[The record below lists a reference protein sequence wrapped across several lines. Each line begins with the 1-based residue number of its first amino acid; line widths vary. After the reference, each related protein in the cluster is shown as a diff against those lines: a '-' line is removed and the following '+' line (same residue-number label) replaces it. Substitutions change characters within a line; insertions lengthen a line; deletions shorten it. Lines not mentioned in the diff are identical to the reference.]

1 MPVSRSRQQLN
12 AKAAPDIT
20 DALVA
25 LQGGAPGARDRLA
38 RLVYDALRAIAHRL
52 LQAERAGHTLSTT
65 GLVHEAY
72 LKLIDQQRVQWNDR
86 AQFFAVAAR
95 AMRRILVDYARR
107 HRALRRGGLLV
118 AVSLDEPDAMA
129 AVATQRAEEL
139 IALDEALQRLEELD
153 PRLGQVVECRFFAGL
168 TEAETAE
175 VLGVTPRTVSRDWV
189 KARGWLYVQLR
200 DDVVG

>member
-1 MPVSRSRQQLN
+1 MPVPRSRQQVD
-12 AKAAPDIT
+12 AGAPQDIT
-20 DALVA
+20 DALAA
-25 LQGGAPGARDRLA
+25 LQGGAAGAQDRLA

-72 LKLIDQQRVQWNDR
+72 LKLVDQQRAQWNDR

-95 AMRRILVDYARR
+95 AMRRILVDYARK
-107 HRALRRGGLLV
+107 HRALRRGGQLV
-118 AVSLDEPDAMA
+118 AVSIDGPDAMA

-139 IALDEALQRLEELD
+139 IALDEALARLEALD
-153 PRLGQVVECRFFAGL
+153 PRLSRVVECRFFAGL

-189 KARGWLYVQLR
+189 KAKGWLYTELR
-200 DDVVG
+200 DDGE